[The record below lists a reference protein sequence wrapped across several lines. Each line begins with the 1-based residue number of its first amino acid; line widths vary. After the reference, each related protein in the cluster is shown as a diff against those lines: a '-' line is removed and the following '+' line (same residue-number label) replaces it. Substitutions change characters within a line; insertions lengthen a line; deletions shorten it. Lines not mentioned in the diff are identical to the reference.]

1 METITHTPRGPGL
14 RRALVALA
22 SVSVVGAAAWY
33 GVTRWTA
40 EDPPTYATTEVRRG
54 DVVQAVTASGTLSPV
69 VQVDVGSQVSGR
81 VKELFADYNDE
92 VKKGQVIA
100 RIDPQVFESEVAQAQ
115 ARLAS
120 ARADLR
126 RLEAMA
132 ANAKAQYERVAGL
145 VASGAVARADVET
158 AAADRNSAVA
168 QVTGARAKIT
178 EAQGAVEQAKLNL
191 AYTTITAP
199 IDGVVISRSVDV
211 GQTVAASLSAP
222 VLFVIAGDLRQ
233 MEVHTTVAESDVGQL
248 KTGMNVEFTVDAFPD
263 KTFSGA
269 VKQVRFEAQTVSN
282 VVTYD
287 AVVAV
292 ENASLELRPGM
303 TANATFVIAKSAD
316 VLVAPSKALRFRPAN
331 APAPAMRAAAKP
343 TEGAAPAPA
352 ATAAAAPAANAAPAD
367 GQPKMR
373 RGGRG
378 GSAVWVLRAGVPVR
392 VAVETGLS
400 DGTSIEIKSGE
411 LKEGDLVIT
420 GSDTG
425 GAAPAAPAAGGQRGN
440 RSGGGMRG
448 GPVRV
453 F

>member
-22 SVSVVGAAAWY
+22 SVSVVGAAAWF

-40 EDPPTYATTEVRRG
+40 EDPPTYATIEVRRG

-92 VKKGQVIA
+92 VTKGQVIA

-120 ARADLR
+120 ARADLS

-132 ANAKAQYERVAGL
+132 ANARAQYDRVAGL

-178 EAQGAVEQAKLNL
+178 EAQGAVEQARLNL

-248 KTGMNVEFTVDAFPD
+248 KTGMDVEFTVDAFPD

-303 TANATFVIAKSAD
+303 TANATFVIAKSSD
-316 VLVAPSKALRFRPAN
+316 VLVAPSKALRFRPAS
-331 APAPAMRAAAKP
+331 APVPVRAAAKP
-343 TEGAAPAPA
+343 VE
-352 ATAAAAPAANAAPAD
+352 TAAAKPDTTAASPTDRAAPT
-367 GQPKMR
+367 PR
-373 RGGRG
+373 RGRG
-378 GSAVWVLRAGVPVR
+378 GSAVWVLRNGQPVR

-400 DGTSIEIKSGE
+400 DGTSVEIKSGE

-420 GSDTG
+420 GSD
-425 GAAPAAPAAGGQRGN
+425 AAAAAATPAAGGQRGN
-440 RSGGGMRG
+440 RSGGTRG
-448 GPVRV
+448 GPPRV

>member
-14 RRALVALA
+14 RRAVVALA
-22 SVSVVGAAAWY
+22 SIAVAGAAAWY
-33 GVTRWTA
+33 GVARWTA
-40 EDPPTYATTEVRRG
+40 DDPPTYATTAVRRG

-120 ARADLR
+120 ARADLS

-132 ANAKAQYERVAGL
+132 ANAKAQYDRVAGL

-158 AAADRNSAVA
+158 AAADRNSALA

-178 EAQGAVEQAKLNL
+178 EAQGAVEQARLNL

-248 KTGMNVEFTVDAFPD
+248 KTGMGVEFTVDAFPD

-303 TANATFVIAKSAD
+303 TANATFVIAKASD
-316 VLVAPSKALRFRPAN
+316 VLVAPSKALRFRPAS
-331 APAPAMRAAAKP
+331 APVPVRAAAKP
-343 TEGAAPAPA
+343 VDPAARPEAAKPDPAAPAD
-352 ATAAAAPAANAAPAD
+352 AAAAP
-367 GQPKMR
+367 KLR
-373 RGGRG
+373 RGGPG
-378 GSAVWVLRAGVPVR
+378 GSAVWVLRAGQPVR

-400 DGTSIEIKSGE
+400 DGTSIEIRSGE

-420 GSDTG
+420 GSDAAAA
-425 GAAPAAPAAGGQRGN
+425 AAPPAGGQRGN
-440 RSGGGMRG
+440 RGGG
-448 GPVRV
+448 PPRV

>member
-33 GVTRWTA
+33 GIARWTA
-40 EDPPTYATTEVRRG
+40 DDPPTYATTEVRRG
-54 DVVQAVTASGTLSPV
+54 DIVQAVTASGTLSPV

-115 ARLAS
+115 ARLSS
-120 ARADLR
+120 ARADLA
-126 RLEAMA
+126 RLEAVA
-132 ANAKAQYERVAGL
+132 ANAKAQYDRVAGL

-158 AAADRNSAVA
+158 AAADRNSAAA

-248 KTGMNVEFTVDAFPD
+248 RTGMDVEFTVDAFPD
-263 KTFSGA
+263 KTFTGA

-303 TANATFVIAKSAD
+303 TANATFVIAKSSD

-331 APAPAMRAAAKP
+331 APAPAVRTAAKP
-343 TEGAAPAPA
+343 TEAPAEAKPVAAAPGGD
-352 ATAAAAPAANAAPAD
+352 AAAPAVV
-367 GQPKMR
+367 KTR

-378 GSAVWVLRAGVPVR
+378 GSAVWVLRNGLPVR

-400 DGTSIEIKSGE
+400 DGTSIEIKGGD

-420 GSDTG
+420 GSDAV
-425 GAAPAAPAAGGQRGN
+425 AAAATPAAGGQRGI
-440 RSGGGMRG
+440 RSGGTRG
-448 GPVRV
+448 GPPRV

>member
-92 VKKGQVIA
+92 VEKGQVIA

-120 ARADLR
+120 ARADLS

-132 ANAKAQYERVAGL
+132 ANARAQYDRVAGL

-178 EAQGAVEQAKLNL
+178 EAQGAVEQARLNL

-303 TANATFVIAKSAD
+303 TANATFVIAKSSD
-316 VLVAPSKALRFRPAN
+316 VLVAPSKALRFRPAS
-331 APAPAMRAAAKP
+331 APVPVRAAAKP
-343 TEGAAPAPA
+343 VETAAAPEAKPD
-352 ATAAAAPAANAAPAD
+352 ATAAAPTDPAAPTL
-367 GQPKMR
+367 R

-378 GSAVWVLRAGVPVR
+378 GSAVWVLRAGQPVR

-400 DGTSIEIKSGE
+400 DGTSVEIKSGE

-420 GSDTG
+420 GSDAAAA
-425 GAAPAAPAAGGQRGN
+425 AAPPAAGGQRGN
-440 RSGGGMRG
+440 RSGGTRG
-448 GPVRV
+448 GPPRV

>member
-33 GVTRWTA
+33 GITRWTA
-40 EDPPTYATTEVRRG
+40 DDPPTYATTEVRRG
-54 DVVQAVTASGTLSPV
+54 DIVQAVTASGTLSPV

-115 ARLAS
+115 ARLSS
-120 ARADLR
+120 ARADLA
-126 RLEAMA
+126 RLEAVA
-132 ANAKAQYERVAGL
+132 ANAKAQYDRVAGL

-158 AAADRNSAVA
+158 AAADRNSAAA

-248 KTGMNVEFTVDAFPD
+248 KSGMNVEFTVDAFPD
-263 KTFSGA
+263 KTFTGA

-303 TANATFVIAKSAD
+303 TANATFVIAKSSD

-331 APAPAMRAAAKP
+331 APAPAVRTAAKP
-343 TEGAAPAPA
+343 AEAPPEATPAPAPA
-352 ATAAAAPAANAAPAD
+352 GDAAAPATPGAT
-367 GQPKMR
+367 KLR
-373 RGGRG
+373 RAGRG
-378 GSAVWVLRAGVPVR
+378 GSAVWVLRNGQPVR

-400 DGTSIEIKSGE
+400 DGTNIEIKGGE
-411 LKEGDLVIT
+411 LEEGDLVIT
-420 GSDTG
+420 GSDSAA
-425 GAAPAAPAAGGQRGN
+425 AAPAPAAGGQR
-440 RSGGGMRG
+440 SGGMRG
-448 GPVRV
+448 GPPRV

>member
-22 SVSVVGAAAWY
+22 SVSVVGAAAWF

-40 EDPPTYATTEVRRG
+40 EDPPTYATIEVRRG

-92 VKKGQVIA
+92 VTKGQVIA

-120 ARADLR
+120 ARADLS

-132 ANAKAQYERVAGL
+132 ANARAQYDRVAGL

-248 KTGMNVEFTVDAFPD
+248 KSGMNVEFTVDAFPD
-263 KTFSGA
+263 KTFTGA

-303 TANATFVIAKSAD
+303 TANATFVIAKSSD
-316 VLVAPSKALRFRPAN
+316 VLVAPSKALRFRPAS
-331 APAPAMRAAAKP
+331 APVPVRAAAKP
-343 TEGAAPAPA
+343 VE
-352 ATAAAAPAANAAPAD
+352 TAAAKPDTTAASPTDRAAPT
-367 GQPKMR
+367 PR
-373 RGGRG
+373 RGRG
-378 GSAVWVLRAGVPVR
+378 GSAVWVLRNGQPVR

-400 DGTSIEIKSGE
+400 DGTSVEIKSGE

-420 GSDTG
+420 GSD
-425 GAAPAAPAAGGQRGN
+425 AAAAAATPAAGGQRG
-440 RSGGGMRG
+440 
-448 GPVRV
+448 PPRV